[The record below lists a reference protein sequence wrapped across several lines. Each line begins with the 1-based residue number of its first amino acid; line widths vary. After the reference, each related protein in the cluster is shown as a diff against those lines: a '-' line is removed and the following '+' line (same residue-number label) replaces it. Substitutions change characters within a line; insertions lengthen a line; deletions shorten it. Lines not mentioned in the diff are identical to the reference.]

1 MGTLKTTLKVE
12 STDLFPTPVS
22 FTVVNNNSVNGNYSG
37 FNNLTVTS
45 VAQNLNT
52 IAAGATGAYVYLQ
65 SLATNPAG
73 IAIIIEEDSATVEKF
88 ATLYPGDVAFLP
100 YNSAAGQIKARA
112 ASGTA
117 SLNFFVGDRG

>member
-22 FTVVNNNSVNGNYSG
+22 FTVVNNNSVNGSYSG
-37 FNNLTVTS
+37 FNNAVVSSSPLTLNA
-45 VAQNLNT
+45 VAV
-52 IAAGATGAYVYLQ
+52 GATGAYVYLQ
-65 SLATNPAG
+65 SLATNPVG
-73 IAIIIEEDSATVEKF
+73 IAIEVKEDNGPEVF

-100 YNSAAGQIKARA
+100 YNSAGGTLTAEV